1 MFVELILA
9 ASVAAYVAVVALGHV
24 LLIAAIYKY
33 LREDGAGGR
42 GRKAAAREQE
52 TAAAAGDAATQTA
65 TRLARRSGAAR
76 PLAAGTVIRLVRPDV
91 EHPQHS

>member
-1 MFVELILA
+1 MLIELIMA
-9 ASVAAYVAVVALGHV
+9 ALIAAYVAVVALGHV

-33 LREDGAGGR
+33 LREDSAGGR

-52 TAAAAGDAATQTA
+52 TAAGDAETQTA
-65 TRLARRSGAAR
+65 TRLASRRGATR
-76 PLAAGTVIRLVRPDV
+76 PLAAGSVIRLVRPDV